1 MPSDFF
7 LATDVW
13 IGTEIFFGSQYLI
26 QDEITPCPFEP
37 PWQKLLIVAAKSIFL
52 HPKHVDLKPI
62 RQFFFVYALFAVVFS
77 SCSVTKNVA
86 VKQVETSISSVK
98 FLHEYVLPLN
108 LNFQNTVVGGLS
120 GIDYDAAQN
129 QYYLISD
136 DPSQFSPARIYT
148 AQIDLKANKIDTIR
162 ITGVTYLLQEN
173 GKQYPKYGTDKSVK
187 PDGESV
193 RYNPLTKQMIWSSEG
208 ERLFK
213 NGDTTIVQP
222 SLTFISTAGKFLDTL
237 PLPKGFHFTKKESG
251 ARKNAL
257 FEGLTYAD
265 HYKTLYASLEE
276 PLYQDGPQ
284 SSFGY
289 DKALTRILK
298 FDVATK
304 KNVAQYAYNLGD
316 LPVKPTVNNDWNI
329 NGISE
334 ILAVNNHTL
343 LVMER
348 AWAKGH
354 DDHTFLKLYLVDL
367 NGAENEIDNASFVKN
382 PPKPL
387 TKKLLFDFDTLN
399 RHIDNFEGVTFGP
412 ELANGHQSL
421 IFCVDNNFGKSQVQ
435 QFFLFE
441 IIP

>member
-1 MPSDFF
+1 MKR
-7 LATDVW
+7 
-13 IGTEIFFGSQYLI
+13 IGQL
-26 QDEITPCPFEP
+26 
-37 PWQKLLIVAAKSIFL
+37 
-52 HPKHVDLKPI
+52 
-62 RQFFFVYALFAVVFS
+62 FFVYAFFAVVLS
-77 SCSVTKNVA
+77 SCTATKQIA
-86 VKQVETSISSVK
+86 VRQNETSISAVK
-98 FLHEYVLPLN
+98 FLHEYIMPLN
-108 LNFQNTVVGGLS
+108 PVFENSVVGGLS

-136 DPSQFSPARIYT
+136 DPSQFNPARIYT
-148 AQIDLKANKIDTIR
+148 AQIDLKADKIDTIR

-173 GKQYPKYGTDKSVK
+173 GKQYPKYGTDKTVK

-193 RYNPLTKQMIWSSEG
+193 RYNPNTKQLIWSSEG

-222 SLTFISTAGKFLDTL
+222 SLTFISTAGKFLDTI
-237 PLPKGFHFTKKESG
+237 PLPKGFHFTKTENG
-251 ARKNAL
+251 PRKNAL

-265 HYKTLYASLEE
+265 NYKTLYASLEE

-289 DKALTRILK
+289 GKALTRILK
-298 FDVATK
+298 FDATTK
-304 KNVAQYAYNLGD
+304 ENVAQYAYNLGA
-316 LPVKPTVNNDWNI
+316 LPVKPTVDNDWNV

-334 ILAVNNHTL
+334 ILAVNKHTL

-367 NGAENEIDNASFVKN
+367 SGAENEINNASFVKN

-399 RHIDNFEGVTFGP
+399 MHIDNFEGVTIGP
-412 ELANGHQSL
+412 KLANGHQSL
-421 IFCVDNNFGKSQVQ
+421 IFCVDNNFGKTQVQ

-441 IIP
+441 LIP

>member
-1 MPSDFF
+1 LLHQKNIF
-7 LATDVW
+7 LQSKYFD
-13 IGTEIFFGSQYLI
+13 L
-26 QDEITPCPFEP
+26 
-37 PWQKLLIVAAKSIFL
+37 KSIR
-52 HPKHVDLKPI
+52 PYIIIYV
-62 RQFFFVYALFAVVFS
+62 LFAIIFS
-77 SCSVTKNVA
+77 SCSITKH
-86 VKQVETSISSVK
+86 VKINQDETNISAIK
-98 FLHEYVLPLN
+98 FLDEYIMPLN
-108 LNFQNTVVGGLS
+108 PVFQNTVVGGLS
-120 GIDYDAAQN
+120 GIDYDVKQGL
-129 QYYLISD
+129 YYLISD

-148 AQIDLKANKIDTIR
+148 AKIDLKKNKIDTIR
-162 ITGVTYLLQEN
+162 ITGVNFLLQEN

-193 RYNPLTKQMIWSSEG
+193 RYNPVTKQLIWSSEG

-222 SLTFISTAGKFLDTL
+222 SLTFISTTGKFLDTI
-237 PLPKGFHFTKKESG
+237 PLPKGFHFTKTERG
-251 ARKNAL
+251 PRKNAL

-265 HYKTLYASLEE
+265 HYKTLFASLEE

-304 KNVAQYAYNLGD
+304 KNVAQYAYNLGA
-316 LPVKPTVNNDWNI
+316 LPVKPSVDNDWNV

-334 ILAVNNHTL
+334 ILAVDSHTL
-343 LVMER
+343 LVLER

-367 NGAENEIDNASFVKN
+367 NGAENEIDNASFLKN

-399 RHIDNFEGVTFGP
+399 RHIDNVECVTFGP
-412 ELANGHQSL
+412 KLANGHRSL
-421 IFCVDNNFGKSQVQ
+421 IFCVDNNFSKSQVQ

>member
-1 MPSDFF
+1 MKP
-7 LATDVW
+7 V
-13 IGTEIFFGSQYLI
+13 SQL
-26 QDEITPCPFEP
+26 
-37 PWQKLLIVAAKSIFL
+37 
-52 HPKHVDLKPI
+52 
-62 RQFFFVYALFAVVFS
+62 FFVYSILAIVLS
-77 SCSVTKNVA
+77 SCSVTKYAA
-86 VKQVETSISSVK
+86 VKQIETSISSVK
-98 FLHEYVLPLN
+98 FLDEYTMPLN
-108 LNFQNTVVGGLS
+108 PIFQNTVVGGLS
-120 GIDYDAAQN
+120 GIDYDIKQN
-129 QYYLISD
+129 QYYMISD
-136 DPSQFSPARIYT
+136 DPAQRSPARIYT
-148 AQIDLKANKIDTIR
+148 AQIDIKENKIDTVR
-162 ITGVTYLLQEN
+162 VTGVTYMLQQN
-173 GKQYPKYGTDKSVK
+173 GKPYPKYGTDKTVK

-193 RYNPLTKQMIWSSEG
+193 RYNPLTKQLIWSSEG

-213 NGDTTIVQP
+213 DGDTTIVQP
-222 SLTFISTAGKFLDTL
+222 NLTFISTDGKFLDTI
-237 PLPKGFHFTKKESG
+237 PLPKGFYFTKTENG
-251 ARKNAL
+251 PRKNAL
-257 FEGLTYAD
+257 LEGLTYAD
-265 HYKTLYASLEE
+265 QYKTLYASLEE

-284 SSFGY
+284 AAFEY

-304 KNVAQYAYNLGD
+304 KNIAQYAYNLGAM
-316 LPVKPTVNNDWNI
+316 PVKPIVENDWNV

-334 ILAVNNHTL
+334 ILAINNYTL

-367 NGAENEIDNASFVKN
+367 RGAENEIDNSSFVQT

-387 TKKLLFDFDTLN
+387 TKKLLFDFDSLN

-412 ELANGHQSL
+412 KLPNGHLSL

>member
-1 MPSDFF
+1 M
-7 LATDVW
+7 
-13 IGTEIFFGSQYLI
+13 
-26 QDEITPCPFEP
+26 
-37 PWQKLLIVAAKSIFL
+37 
-52 HPKHVDLKPI
+52 KPI
-62 RQFFFVYALFAVVFS
+62 GSSFIIYALFVVVLS
-77 SCSVTKNVA
+77 SCSVAKHAA
-86 VKQVETSISSVK
+86 VKPDETSVSAVR
-98 FLHEYVLPLN
+98 FLDEYVMPLN
-108 LNFQNTVVGGLS
+108 PVFQNTVVGGLS
-120 GIDYDAAQN
+120 GIDYDIKQN
-129 QYYLISD
+129 QYYMISD

-148 AQIDLKANKIDTIR
+148 AKIDLKENKIDSIR
-162 ITGVTYLLQEN
+162 ITGVTFLLQEN
-173 GKQYPKYGTDKSVK
+173 GKEYPKYGTDKSVK

-193 RYNPLTKQMIWSSEG
+193 RYNPITNQLIWSSEG

-222 SLTFISTAGKFLDTL
+222 SLTFISTIGKFLDTI
-237 PLPKGFHFTKKESG
+237 PLPEGFHFTKTESG

-265 HYKTLYASLEE
+265 DYKTLYASLEE
-276 PLYQDGPQ
+276 PLYQDGLQ
-284 SSFGY
+284 AAFEY

-304 KNVAQYAYNLGD
+304 KNVAQYAYNLGA
-316 LPVKPTVNNDWNI
+316 LPVKPTVDNDWNV

-334 ILAVNNHTL
+334 ILAINHHTL

-367 NGAENEIDNASFVKN
+367 NGAENEINNASFAKN
-382 PPKPL
+382 LPKPL
-387 TKKLLFDFDTLN
+387 SKKLLFDFDTLN

-412 ELANGHQSL
+412 KLANGHHSL

-441 IIP
+441 IVP